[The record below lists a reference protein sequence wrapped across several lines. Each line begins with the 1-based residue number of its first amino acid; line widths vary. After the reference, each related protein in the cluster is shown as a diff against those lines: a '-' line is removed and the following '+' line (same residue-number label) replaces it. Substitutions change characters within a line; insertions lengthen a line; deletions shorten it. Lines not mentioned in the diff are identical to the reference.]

1 MRRHLFG
8 FLVAGVALA
17 GSSGRLAAQD
27 SLASQAQQ
35 LAASGRFRQAA
46 STWRLVLD
54 ARPDDRSA
62 LAGLVD
68 ALEASGEWRSAI
80 APLDRLLA
88 LGGAD
93 PFRFRQRGLW
103 AAWSGDRE
111 RGVVLLRK
119 AVTLR
124 PRDPV
129 SLGAL
134 AQVLS
139 WSPATR
145 DEAAQRF
152 SEALRYD
159 STSVDLLLG
168 YADLLSWT
176 PRTRD
181 RAAALYRRTLAQR
194 PGELRARVGLA
205 NLLAWKGAP
214 ARALQI
220 YDSVLADSPDHVEA
234 LRGRGTVL
242 NQLGQHDWAVTSLY
256 RALALAPQ
264 DTVIAGELARA
275 ELASGRFR
283 SARGRLSGRV
293 DPLYL
298 GVADSALRA
307 TASAAEISG
316 LVRGRKNQLDL
327 NRVLARTTGALGS
340 LKLFAEYERSE
351 LRDGIAGFGSDGYGG
366 GARIDHRGLALSAGG
381 RVREVHGL
389 GKTQWD
395 GYVDLGWRISKR
407 LSLSAGAVRAPVEES
422 RRSVQGEID
431 GGQLR
436 GVANSNLA
444 HLTVALLDLP
454 GPFDAEATLLAGRY
468 TGLGLEAN
476 QRVSLD
482 TRMGLVL
489 SSSAPW
495 VRIGYGF
502 TATEFDYNADPG
514 FTQASAQRGGYFSPA
529 KYWRHQGIMQI
540 AQPLGSRVHWEADA
554 RLGRE
559 WVRQLEAAAAS
570 SRNSAV
576 VHTALTLRLGS
587 RLDLGTR
594 FLYINAFDAFEMKE
608 LATVLKVY
616 FR

>member
-1 MRRHLFG
+1 MRYQICRL
-8 FLVAGVALA
+8 LLAGVILA
-17 GSSGRLAAQD
+17 GSSSALAAQD
-27 SLASQAQQ
+27 SLAALARHQ
-35 LAASGRFRQAA
+35 AASGEFRQAA

-54 ARPDDRSA
+54 ARPHDRSA

-68 ALEASGEWRSAI
+68 ALEASGEWRNAI
-80 APLDRLLA
+80 VPLDRLLE
-88 LGGAD
+88 LGGTD
-93 PFRFRQRGLW
+93 PGRLRQRGIY

-111 RGVVLLRK
+111 RGLALLRK
-119 AVTLR
+119 AVSLR
-124 PRDPV
+124 PKDPV

-139 WSPATR
+139 WSPTTR

-152 SEALRYD
+152 AEALRYD
-159 STSVDLLLG
+159 STSTDLLVG

-176 PRTRD
+176 PRTRA
-181 RAAALYRRTLAQR
+181 RAGALYRRSLSHR
-194 PGELRARVGLA
+194 PADSRARVGLG
-205 NLLAWKGAP
+205 NLLAWKGKP
-214 ARALQI
+214 ARALPI
-220 YDSVLADSPDHVEA
+220 YDSVLADDPDHVEA
-234 LRGRGTVL
+234 LRGRGAAL
-242 NQLGQHDWAVTSLY
+242 NQLGRHDYAVTSLE

-264 DTVIAGELARA
+264 DTAIAGELARA
-275 ELASGRFR
+275 ELGSGRFR

-293 DPLYL
+293 APVFL

-327 NRVLARTTGALGS
+327 SRVLARTTGALGS

-351 LRDGIAGFGSDGYGG
+351 LRDGIAGFGSDGYGA
-366 GARIDHRGLALSAGG
+366 GARLDYRGLALSAGG
-381 RVREVHGL
+381 RLRQVHGL
-389 GKTQWD
+389 GQTQWD

-407 LSLSAGAVRAPVEES
+407 LVVRAGAVRAPVEES

-431 GGQLR
+431 DGRLR
-436 GVANSNLA
+436 GAANSNLA
-444 HLTVALLDLP
+444 HLTLELADLP
-454 GPFDAEATLLAGRY
+454 GPLDAEATILAGRY
-468 TGLGLEAN
+468 TGLGLESN
-476 QRVSLD
+476 QRLSLD
-482 TRMGLVL
+482 TRVGLVL
-489 SSSAPW
+489 HGSAPW

-502 TATEFDYNADPG
+502 VATEFDYNADPG
-514 FTQASAQRGGYFSPA
+514 FTQAPAQRGGYFSPA
-529 KYWRHQGIMQI
+529 KYWRHQGILQI

-559 WVRQLEAAAAS
+559 WLRQLDGAPTG

-576 VHTALTLRLGS
+576 AHTALTIRLGS

-594 FLYINAFDAFEMKE
+594 FLYVNAFDAFEMKE

>member
-1 MRRHLFG
+1 MRPLLAGLLF
-8 FLVAGVALA
+8 AGLTLA
-17 GSSGRLAAQD
+17 GSGRPLAAQD
-27 SLASQAQQ
+27 SLASRARQ
-35 LAASGRFRQAA
+35 LAASGEFRQAA
-46 STWRLVLD
+46 STWRMVLD
-54 ARPDDRSA
+54 ARPDDQSA

-68 ALEASGEWRSAI
+68 ALEATGEWRNAI

-93 PFRFRQRGLW
+93 PARLRQRGIY

-111 RGVVLLRK
+111 RGLALLRK

-139 WSPATR
+139 WSPATQT
-145 DEAAQRF
+145 EASQRF
-152 SEALRYD
+152 AEALRYD
-159 STSVDLLLG
+159 STSADLLVG

-176 PRTRD
+176 PRTRN
-181 RAAALYRRTLAQR
+181 RAEALYRRTLAHR
-194 PGELRARVGLA
+194 PGEPRARIGLA
-205 NLLAWKGAP
+205 NLLAWQGEP

-220 YDSVLADSPDHVEA
+220 YDSVLADSPDQVEA
-234 LRGRGTVL
+234 LRGRGGAA
-242 NQLGQHDWAVTSLY
+242 NQLGQYDWAVASLQ

-264 DTVIAGELARA
+264 DTAIAGELARA

-293 DPLYL
+293 DPLYV

-316 LVRGRKNQLDL
+316 MVRGRENQLDL
-327 NRVLARTTGALGS
+327 SRVLARTTGALGS

-351 LRDGIAGFGSDGYGG
+351 LRDGVADFRSEGYGG
-366 GARIDHRGLALSAGG
+366 GARIDHRGLALAAGG

-389 GKTQWD
+389 GSTQWD

-407 LSLSAGAVRAPVEES
+407 LSVGAGAVRAPVEES
-422 RRSVQGEID
+422 RRSVQGVID

-436 GVANSNLA
+436 GVANANLA
-444 HLTVALLDLP
+444 HLTLGLLDLP

-468 TGLGLEAN
+468 TGLGLEPN

-482 TRMGLVL
+482 TRVGLVL
-489 SSSAPW
+489 HSSAPW
-495 VRIGYGF
+495 IRIGYGF
-502 TATEFDYNADPG
+502 SATGFDYNADPG
-514 FTQASAQRGGYFSPA
+514 FTQAPAQRGGYFSPA
-529 KYWRHQGIMQI
+529 KYWRHHGILQI
-540 AQPLGSRVHWEADA
+540 TQPLGSRVHWEADA

-559 WVRQLEAAAAS
+559 WLRQLDGAATS

-576 VHTALTLRLGS
+576 AHTALTIRLGS

-594 FLYINAFDAFEMKE
+594 LLYVNAFDAFEMKE

>member
-1 MRRHLFG
+1 MRYHLRSLLF
-8 FLVAGVALA
+8 AGLFLA
-17 GSSGRLAAQD
+17 GSGGSLVAQD
-27 SLASQAQQ
+27 SLAARARQH
-35 LAASGRFRQAA
+35 AASGDFRLAA

-68 ALEASGEWRSAI
+68 ALEATGEWRNAI
-80 APLDRLLA
+80 VPLDRLIE
-88 LGGAD
+88 LGGAE
-93 PFRFRQRGLW
+93 PARLRQRGIY

-111 RGVVLLRK
+111 RGLLLLRK

-129 SLGAL
+129 SLGSL

-152 SEALRYD
+152 AEALRYD
-159 STSVDLLLG
+159 STSVDLLVG

-176 PRTRD
+176 PRTRA
-181 RAAALYRRTLAQR
+181 RAAVLYRRTLSHQ
-194 PGELRARVGLA
+194 PGESRARVGLA
-205 NLLAWKGAP
+205 NLFAWKGEP
-214 ARALQI
+214 AQALSI
-220 YDSVLADSPDHVEA
+220 YDSVLAGAPDHVEA
-234 LRGRGTVL
+234 LRGRGAAL
-242 NQLGQHDWAVTSLY
+242 NQLGRPDWAVASLE

-264 DTVIAGELARA
+264 DTAIAGELARA

-283 SARGRLSGRV
+283 SARERLSGRV
-293 DPLYL
+293 DPLYV

-316 LVRGRKNQLDL
+316 LVRGRKSQLDL
-327 NRVLARTTGALGS
+327 SRVLARTTGALGS

-351 LRDGIAGFGSDGYGG
+351 LRDGVAGFQSAGYGG
-366 GARIDHRGLALSAGG
+366 GARLDRRGLALSAGG
-381 RVREVHGL
+381 RLREVHGL

-395 GYVDLGWRISKR
+395 GYVDLAWRISKR
-407 LSLSAGAVRAPVEES
+407 LSVGAGAVRAPVEET
-422 RRSVQGEID
+422 RRSVQGEVD

-436 GVANSNLA
+436 GAASSNLA
-444 HLTVALLDLP
+444 HLTLAFVDLP
-454 GPFDAEATLLAGRY
+454 GPFDAEATVLAGRY
-468 TGLGLEAN
+468 TGLGLAPN

-482 TRMGLVL
+482 TRVGLVL
-489 SSSAPW
+489 HSSAPW

-502 TATEFDYNADPG
+502 AATEFDYNADPG
-514 FTQASAQRGGYFSPA
+514 FTQSPEQRGGYFSPV
-529 KYWRHQGIMQI
+529 KYWRHQGILQI
-540 AQPLGSRVHWEADA
+540 SQPLGSRVHWEADG

-559 WVRQLEAAAAS
+559 WLRQLDGAETG

-576 VHTALTLRLGS
+576 AHTALTIRLGS

-594 FLYINAFDAFEMKE
+594 FLYVNAFDAFEMKE